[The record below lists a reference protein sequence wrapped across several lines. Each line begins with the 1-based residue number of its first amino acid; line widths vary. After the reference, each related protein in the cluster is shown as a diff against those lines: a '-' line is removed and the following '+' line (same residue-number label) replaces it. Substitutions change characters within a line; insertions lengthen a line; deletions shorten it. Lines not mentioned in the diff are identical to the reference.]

1 LSSYFRWIT
10 PYHGLAFISVERLGD
25 TYSPFSFDFRYE
37 SRFVELPVWLAGTDG
52 IGVWAT

>member
-1 LSSYFRWIT
+1 MSSYFRWIT